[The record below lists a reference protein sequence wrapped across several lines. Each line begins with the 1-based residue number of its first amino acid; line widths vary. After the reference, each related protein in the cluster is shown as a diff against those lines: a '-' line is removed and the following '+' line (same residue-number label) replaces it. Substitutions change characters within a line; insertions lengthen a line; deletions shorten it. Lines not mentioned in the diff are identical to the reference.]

1 MPSSSVRSPSLDST
15 GDDRVRPPAG
25 APTSAWTD
33 VLDGAALA
41 RLAEL
46 DPKGQ
51 AGLVTRVISTY
62 TQSLARLLAELARAR
77 GGNDVEALRHV
88 AHTLKSSSA
97 SVGALQLSR
106 LCADI
111 ERKVTDRRSED
122 LDAQLEAMAREGD
135 RVLAALTRHA
145 VATPRPA

>member
-1 MPSSSVRSPSLDST
+1 MPSSSLRSSSLDAA
-15 GDDRVRPPAG
+15 GDDRVRSGTG
-25 APTSAWTD
+25 APPSAWAD

-51 AGLVTRVISTY
+51 AGLVARVLSTY
-62 TQSLARLLAELARAR
+62 TQSLTRLLTELSRAR
-77 GGNDVEALRHV
+77 NGNDFDALRHV

-111 ERKVTDRRSED
+111 ERKVSERRTED
-122 LDAQLEAMAREGD
+122 LDAQLDAMAREGH
-135 RVLAALTRHA
+135 RVLAALGGHA
-145 VATPRPA
+145 APSPQPA